1 MLEWT
6 DMATSTVS
14 AKVPQKLR
22 EEIEAIA
29 KAERRTISNMIQLAI
44 EDFVRQYNELHPQ
57 FRADILEA
65 LDAVKRG
72 EVEPYEY
79 G

>member
-1 MLEWT
+1 MLEYT
-6 DMATSTVS
+6 AMATSTVS

-22 EEIEAIA
+22 EQLEEIA
-29 KAERRTISNMIQLAI
+29 KAERRTTSNVIQLAI
-44 EDFVRQYNELHPQ
+44 EDFVRQYNEIHPQ

-65 LDAVKRG
+65 REAVKRG

>member
-1 MLEWT
+1 
-6 DMATSTVS
+6 
-14 AKVPQKLR
+14 VPQELR
-22 EEIEAIA
+22 EELEKIA
-29 KAERRTISNMIQLAI
+29 KAERRTTSNVIQLAI

-65 LDAVKRG
+65 LEAVKRG
-72 EVEPYEY
+72 EVVPYEW

>member
-65 LDAVKRG
+65 LEAVKRG

>member
-1 MLEWT
+1 MLEYT
-6 DMATSTVS
+6 AMATSTVS

-22 EEIEAIA
+22 EQLEEIA
-29 KAERRTISNMIQLAI
+29 KAERRTTSNVIQLAI
-44 EDFVRQYNELHPQ
+44 EDFVRQYNEIHPQ

-65 LDAVKRG
+65 LEQMKAGDV
-72 EVEPYEY
+72 VPYEW

>member
-1 MLEWT
+1 MLEYT
-6 DMATSTVS
+6 AMATSTVS

-22 EEIEAIA
+22 EQLEEIA
-29 KAERRTISNMIQLAI
+29 KAERRTTSNVIQLAI
-44 EDFVRQYNELHPQ
+44 EDFVRQYNEIHPQ

-65 LDAVKRG
+65 LEAVKRG
-72 EVEPYEY
+72 DVEPYEY

>member
-1 MLEWT
+1 MPEWT
-6 DMATSTVS
+6 GMATSTVS
-14 AKVPQKLR
+14 AKVPQELR
-22 EEIEAIA
+22 EELEKIA
-29 KAERRTISNMIQLAI
+29 KAERRTTSNVIQLAI

-65 LDAVKRG
+65 LEAAKRS
-72 EVEPYEY
+72 EVVPYEW